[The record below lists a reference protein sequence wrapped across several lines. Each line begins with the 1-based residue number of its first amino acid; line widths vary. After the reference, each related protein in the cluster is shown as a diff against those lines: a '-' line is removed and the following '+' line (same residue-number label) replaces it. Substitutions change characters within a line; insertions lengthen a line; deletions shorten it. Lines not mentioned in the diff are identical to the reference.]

1 MKTENEILK
10 NIRWRF
16 IMVPIVFI
24 IFGVMIFW
32 KVIEIQVK
40 EGGELIDEDKNSEN
54 AVVVQPRRGD
64 ILDRKG
70 RVLACSVPEY
80 TIYFDA
86 RIAFFKRKGNLD
98 LIDKNIDSIADG
110 LVRIFPDESRQNFY
124 NLIRKAKRERKIV
137 KLYKNPIDYNQL
149 QAVKKLPL
157 LREGAYRGGL
167 TVSVESNRV
176 YPYGGMATRTIGFLR
191 KGEFHGKTG
200 LEKAYD
206 AELYGK
212 LCANVEATEM
222 GKEDANID
230 GYDLVTTID
239 ADIQTITHEELAK
252 ALKAYDAEWGCAVV
266 MDVKTGDILSI
277 TNLSRNDDTTDNNFY
292 ENWNYAV
299 SNVCDPG
306 STIKLSSLMVAFED
320 KYINL
325 DDTVNTGDGQVTYA
339 NGQLTVTD
347 WNHKTQGG
355 FHKLSV
361 LDVFANSSNV
371 GVSKIIDKY
380 YVKEHR
386 EWDFIDRIKAMN
398 LDQPSGIDLV
408 GEQRPLIKDPSM
420 TEGAERWSG
429 TTLLQMSYGYEI
441 ELTPLQIL
449 TFYNAV
455 ANNGKMMRPHLM
467 KEIRSDSK
475 VIKTF
480 KPQSVR
486 GSICKKETLEKAHK
500 MMEAVVEHGTAKKF
514 ASTYYKIAGKT
525 GTAQT
530 FEHGSY
536 NKSKLRGSF
545 CGYFPADNP
554 KYSCIVV
561 IQSKTTENYSAV
573 GVFKNISDRIYFM
586 DYDLRNQMSPDN
598 ATKETMPSMTN
609 GFARDYDMLYKD
621 LSIPVLSNNSALWV
635 ETNTE
640 NKKVTKTALRFQKD
654 VVPNFERMGMR
665 DALFLADSLGIKVK
679 CDGYGR
685 ICRQSL
691 KPGTQYYPGDVIVLT
706 FN

>member
-1 MKTENEILK
+1 MKTETEILK

-16 IMVPIVFI
+16 IAVPIMFI
-24 IFGVMIFW
+24 IFGVMILW
-32 KVIEIQVK
+32 KVVEIQVN
-40 EGGELIDEDKNSEN
+40 ESEELIGEQKNR
-54 AVVVQPRRGD
+54 AKAKVVQPRRGD

-86 RIAFFKRKGNLD
+86 RIAFFKKKGNLD
-98 LIDKNIDSIADG
+98 LIDQNIDSIADG
-110 LVRIFPDESRQNFY
+110 LARIFPDESRQNFY
-124 NLIRKAKRERKIV
+124 NLIRKAKKEKKIV

-167 TVSVESNRV
+167 TVSVENNRV

-212 LCANVEATEM
+212 VCEDIEAVEM
-222 GKEDANID
+222 GNEVGNID

-239 ADIQTITHEELAK
+239 ADIQTITHEELTK

-277 TNLSRNDDTTDNNFY
+277 SNLSRNDDTTDNNFY

-306 STIKLSSLMVAFED
+306 STIKLPSLMVAFED

-325 DDTVNTGDGQVTYA
+325 DDTINTGNGQVTYA

-347 WNHKTQGG
+347 WNHKTHGG
-355 FHKLSV
+355 FQKLSV
-361 LDVFANSSNV
+361 IDVFANSSNV

-408 GEQRPLIKDPSM
+408 GEQHPRIKDPSM

-500 MMEAVVEHGTAKKF
+500 IMEAVVEHGTAKNF
-514 ASTYYKIAGKT
+514 ASSYYKIAGKT

-530 FEHGSY
+530 FERGSY

-573 GVFKNISDRIYFM
+573 GAFKNISDRIYFM
-586 DYDLRNQMSPDN
+586 DYDLRNEMSSDT
-598 ATKETMPSMTN
+598 ASRETMPSMTN
-609 GFARDYDMLYKD
+609 GFASDYDVLYKN
-621 LSIPVLSNNSALWV
+621 LSIPVLTKNSATWV
-635 ETNTE
+635 KTNTE

-654 VVPNFERMGMR
+654 VAPNFERMGMR

-691 KPGTQYYPGDVIVLT
+691 KPGSPYYPGDVIVLT
-706 FN
+706 LN

>member
-1 MKTENEILK
+1 
-10 NIRWRF
+10 
-16 IMVPIVFI
+16 
-24 IFGVMIFW
+24 MI
-32 KVIEIQVK
+32 
-40 EGGELIDEDKNSEN
+40 
-54 AVVVQPRRGD
+54 
-64 ILDRKG
+64 
-70 RVLACSVPEY
+70 
-80 TIYFDA
+80 DA
-86 RIAFFKRKGNLD
+86 
-98 LIDKNIDSIADG
+98 NIDSIADG
-110 LVRIFPDESRQNFY
+110 LARIFPDENRQTFY
-124 NLIRKAKRERKIV
+124 NLIRKAQKDRKIV
-137 KLYKNPIDYNQL
+137 KLYKSPIDYNQL

-157 LREGAYRGGL
+157 LRDGAYRGGL
-167 TVSVESNRV
+167 TVSVENNRV

-206 AELYGK
+206 AELYGRIVPT
-212 LCANVEATEM
+212 VEANEM
-222 GKEDANID
+222 EKDEINID
-230 GYDLVTTID
+230 GYDLITTID
-239 ADIQTITHEELAK
+239 ADIQTITHEELTK
-252 ALKAYDAEWGCAVV
+252 TLKAYDAEWGCAIV

-277 TNLSRNDDTTDNNFY
+277 SNLSRNEDTTDSNFY

-306 STIKLSSLMVAFED
+306 STIKLPSLMVAFED

-325 DDTVNTGDGQVTYA
+325 DDTINTGDGQITYA

-355 FHKLSV
+355 FQKLSV
-361 LDVFANSSNV
+361 IDVFANSSNV

-386 EWDFIDRIKAMN
+386 EWDYIDRIKAMN

-408 GEQRPLIKDPSM
+408 GEQHPRIKDPSM
-420 TEGAERWSG
+420 TQGAERWSG
-429 TTLLQMSYGYEI
+429 TSLLQMSYGYEI

-455 ANNGKMMRPHLM
+455 ANNGRIMRPHLM
-467 KEIRSDSK
+467 KEIRSDSR

-500 MMEAVVEHGTAKKF
+500 MMEAVVEYGTAKKF
-514 ASTYYKIAGKT
+514 ASSYYKIAGKT

-530 FEHGSY
+530 FERGSY
-536 NKSKLRGSF
+536 NKGKLRGSF

-586 DYDLRNQMSPDN
+586 DYDLRNEMSSDT
-598 ATKETMPSMTN
+598 ASTETMPSMTN
-609 GFARDYDMLYKD
+609 GFAHDYDVLYKN
-621 LSIPVLSNNSALWV
+621 LSIPVVSNNSAAWV
-635 ETNTE
+635 VTNTDS
-640 NKKVTKTALRFQKD
+640 KKVTKAPLRFQKD
-654 VVPNFERMGMR
+654 MVPNFERKGLR

-691 KPGTQYYPGDVIVLT
+691 KAGSPYYPGDVIVLT
-706 FN
+706 LN